1 MSRLDTFIIGT
12 IIGLCFGVILV
23 MSLPCLFWEC

>member
-12 IIGLCFGVILV
+12 IIGLFGGVILV
-23 MSLPCLFWEC
+23 MSLPCMFWEC